1 VVRERAGT
9 KVSYDVTARVVTGL
23 KHYGDLGR
31 VAHIDPPQKQEHLI
45 FSVVDIDLGRGGNRF
60 GPTPA
65 PEPPRR

>member
-1 VVRERAGT
+1 VHEALEVTYGVVRERAGA

-23 KHYGDLGR
+23 KH
-31 VAHIDPPQKQEHLI
+31 

-65 PEPPRR
+65 LEPPRR